1 MRYRWKPNA
10 SQKREYIE
18 KMKEKENLN
27 TFTTNKAIRNGCF
40 LKFYSVSKGRIVE
53 GNVIKESYGE
63 KTGQHTFTI
72 EEYNG
77 NKIIVKGRNL
87 YPNMLEHIP
96 GEISKQISI

>member
-40 LKFYSVSKGRIVE
+40 FYFKIL
-53 GNVIKESYGE
+53 VIL
-63 KTGQHTFTI
+63 I
-72 EEYNG
+72 
-77 NKIIVKGRNL
+77 
-87 YPNMLEHIP
+87 
-96 GEISKQISI
+96 

>member
-40 LKFYSVSKGRIVE
+40 LKFYSLNLFK
-53 GNVIKESYGE
+53 
-63 KTGQHTFTI
+63 I
-72 EEYNG
+72 EER
-77 NKIIVKGRNL
+77 IL
-87 YPNMLEHIP
+87 
-96 GEISKQISI
+96 